1 MPKERSDNDARILVL
16 DKAGTATKTIPCSFN
31 PENYTI
37 SKKNTWQPAKAGGSG
52 GKGKDKKKKQPTDT
66 PQLDFG
72 GGGSQIL
79 KVKLFFDGTANG
91 TDVMKQ
97 TNEVMELMKVIG
109 EEPPTCQFQWGD
121 FLSPVSVITD
131 ISQKFM
137 YFSRQGLPLRAEL
150 DVTFQEQHRQV
161 GKQNPTSVG
170 PSRRTWVVQSG
181 DRLDLIAYQELGDPT
196 RWPEIAKVNHLLNP
210 LELRAG
216 QILQIPE

>member
-1 MPKERSDNDARILVL
+1 MPKKRSDNDAKILVL
-16 DKAGTATKTIPCSFN
+16 DKAGMPTKTIPCLFN

-52 GKGKDKKKKQPTDT
+52 GKGKDKKTKQPTDT
-66 PQLDFG
+66 PQLTFG

-79 KVKLFFDGTANG
+79 KVKLFFDGTADG
-91 TDVMKQ
+91 TDVTKQ
-97 TNEVMELMKVIG
+97 TQEVMELMKVVG
-109 EEPPTCQFQWGD
+109 DGPPICQFGWGN
-121 FLSPVSVITD
+121 FLSAVSVITD
-131 ISQKFM
+131 INQKFM

-150 DVTFQEQHRQV
+150 DVTFQEQSHQV
-161 GKQNPTSVG
+161 KKQNPTSVG
-170 PSRRTWVVQSG
+170 PARRTWVVQSG
-181 DRLDLIAYQELGDPT
+181 DRLDLIAHQELGNAT